1 MVEHMRYKKLKPSL
15 MTTNPVSEEISISS
29 FRIEKLTSATNIDW
43 QHPLLEIFRP
53 QPQTQPLTLSK
64 LYLVPSRFDDEFDP
78 DFAPEPTSAHDLPEL
93 KVWTERFV
101 HSIVEIWAGRRSP
114 RQVESLCHHRIFSDL
129 VRQSGS
135 QKEIGHVRKIHIQE
149 PLDGICEATITIRYQ
164 NRLRAML
171 VRFEGIDK
179 RWLCTALTLL

>member
-1 MVEHMRYKKLKPSL
+1 MVEHKDCELLKPSR
-15 MTTNPVSEEISISS
+15 MTTNPVVEEISISS
-29 FRIEKLTSATNIDW
+29 FRIEKLTSVTNIDW

-53 QPQTQPLTLSK
+53 QPVINPLTPSK

-78 DFAPEPTSAHDLPEL
+78 DFAPEPTSAKDLPEL
-93 KVWTERFV
+93 TVWTERFA

-114 RQVESLCHHRIFSDL
+114 RQVESLCHHRIFSEL

-149 PLDGICEATITIRYQ
+149 PLDGICEATVTIRYE

>member
-1 MVEHMRYKKLKPSL
+1 MVEDIAYEKLNSL
-15 MTTNPVSEEISISS
+15 GMTTNRAVEEISISS
-29 FRIEKLTSATNIDW
+29 FRIDKLVSATNVDW
-43 QHPLLEIFRP
+43 KHPLLEIFRP
-53 QPQTQPLTLSK
+53 QPLNDSITPSK

-78 DFAPEPTSAHDLPEL
+78 DFAPEPTSASELPEL
-93 KVWTERFV
+93 KIWTERFV

-114 RQVESLCHHRIFSDL
+114 RQVESLCHHRIYSEL

-164 NRLRAML
+164 NKLRAML

-179 RWLCTALTLL
+179 RWLCTLLMLL

>member
-1 MVEHMRYKKLKPSL
+1 MVDHKTCEKLKPSL
-15 MTTNPVSEEISISS
+15 MTTNPVTEEISISS
-29 FRIEKLTSATNIDW
+29 FRIEKLVSATNIDW

-53 QPQTQPLTLSK
+53 QPLTTQFKPSN

-78 DFAPEPTSAHDLPEL
+78 DFAPEPTSARDLPEL
-93 KVWTERFV
+93 GVWTERFA

-129 VRQSGS
+129 VRQADT
-135 QKEIGHVRKIHIQE
+135 QKEIGLLRKIHIQE
-149 PLDGICEATITIRYQ
+149 PLDGICEATITIRFED
-164 NRLRAML
+164 RLRVML

-179 RWLCTALTLL
+179 RWLCTALNLL

>member
-1 MVEHMRYKKLKPSL
+1 MVEHISCEKLKPSL

-53 QPQTQPLTLSK
+53 QPLTQPLTPSK

-93 KVWTERFV
+93 KEWTERFV
-101 HSIVEIWAGRRSP
+101 QSIVEI
-114 RQVESLCHHRIFSDL
+114 
-129 VRQSGS
+129 
-135 QKEIGHVRKIHIQE
+135 
-149 PLDGICEATITIRYQ
+149 
-164 NRLRAML
+164 
-171 VRFEGIDK
+171 
-179 RWLCTALTLL
+179 

>member
-1 MVEHMRYKKLKPSL
+1 MAEHNGHKWLKSVL
-15 MTTNPVSEEISISS
+15 MTTNRVSEEISISS
-29 FRIEKLTSATNIDW
+29 FRIEKLTSAANIDW

-53 QPQTQPLTLSK
+53 QGLPQSPKPSK

-78 DFAPEPTSAHDLPEL
+78 DFAPEPTSAKDLPEL
-93 KVWTERFV
+93 QGWTERFA

-114 RQVESLCHHRIFSDL
+114 RQVEALCHHRIFSEL

-135 QKEIGHVRKIHIQE
+135 QKEIGHIRKIHIQE
-149 PLDGICEATITIRYQ
+149 PLDGICEATITIRYE

-179 RWLCTALTLL
+179 QWLCTALTLL

>member
-1 MVEHMRYKKLKPSL
+1 
-15 MTTNPVSEEISISS
+15 MTTNPVSEEILISS
-29 FRIEKLTSATNIDW
+29 FRIEKLTSSSDIDW

-53 QPQTQPLTLSK
+53 QPLTQPLTLSK

-93 KVWTERFV
+93 KVWTERFA
-101 HSIVEIWAGRRSP
+101 HSVVEIWAGRRSP

-149 PLDGICEATITIRYQ
+149 PLDGICEATITIRYE
-164 NRLRAML
+164 NRLRSML

>member
-1 MVEHMRYKKLKPSL
+1 MVEAKVREKFNPSF
-15 MTTNPVSEEISISS
+15 MTTNRAAEEISISS
-29 FRIEKLTSATNIDW
+29 FRIEKLVSTSHTDW

-53 QPQTQPLTLSK
+53 QPLSQPLAPSK

-78 DFAPEPTSAHDLPEL
+78 DFAPEPTSARDLPEL
-93 KVWTERFV
+93 TVWTERFV
-101 HSIVEIWAGRRSP
+101 HLIVEIWAGRRSP

-129 VRQSGS
+129 ARQSGS

-149 PLDGICEATITIRYQ
+149 PLDGICEATITIRFED
-164 NRLRAML
+164 RLRVML

-179 RWLCTALTLL
+179 RWLCTALALL

>member
-1 MVEHMRYKKLKPSL
+1 MVEQGDYRKLNPSL
-15 MTTNPVSEEISISS
+15 MTTNRVVEDISISS
-29 FRIEKLTSATNIDW
+29 FRIERLTSGTNVDW
-43 QHPLLEIFRP
+43 KHPLLEIFRP
-53 QPQTQPLTLSK
+53 QGLPQSGKPSK
-64 LYLVPSRFDDEFDP
+64 LYLIPSRFDDEFDP
-78 DFAPEPTSAHDLPEL
+78 DFAPEPTSARDLPEL
-93 KVWTERFV
+93 QGWSERFA

-114 RQVESLCHHRIFSDL
+114 RQVEALCHHRIFSEL

-135 QKEIGHVRKIHIQE
+135 QKVIGHIRKIHIQE
-149 PLDGICEATITIRYQ
+149 PLDGICEATITIRYE

>member
-1 MVEHMRYKKLKPSL
+1 MVDHKTCEKLKPSL
-15 MTTNPVSEEISISS
+15 MTTNPVTEEISISS
-29 FRIEKLTSATNIDW
+29 FRIEKLVSATNIDW

-53 QPQTQPLTLSK
+53 QPLTTQLKPSK

-78 DFAPEPTSAHDLPEL
+78 DFAPEPTSARDLPEL
-93 KVWTERFV
+93 GVWTERFA

-129 VRQSGS
+129 VRQAST
-135 QKEIGHVRKIHIQE
+135 QKEIGHLRKIHIQE
-149 PLDGICEATITIRYQ
+149 PLDGICEATITIRFED
-164 NRLRAML
+164 RLRVML

-179 RWLCTALTLL
+179 RWLCTALNLL